1 MNLNI
6 AQDDGT
12 KRGTDERDKASS
24 SGISLSLSLSV
35 FVRARAR
42 VCVCVFVCVGVRV
55 CGCAGVR
62 VCVCLCLCLCL
73 SCRSWP
79 TKTGHHRGAKVPVC
93 SLMDPRRDSLG
104 SPVTRKVRPLCQ
116 DQPCLAPDPSVSSTE
131 HRAWTYPEV
140 QTDMVGG
147 CG

>member
-24 SGISLSLSLSV
+24 SGISLSLCVCSC
-35 FVRARAR
+35 ARA
-42 VCVCVFVCVGVRV
+42 CVCVYLCVWV

-62 VCVCLCLCLCL
+62 VCGSACVCV
-73 SCRSWP
+73 SVS
-79 TKTGHHRGAKVPVC
+79 VSVSVSVV

>member
-24 SGISLSLSLSV
+24 SGISLSVCVCSCARK
-35 FVRARAR
+35 RARAG
-42 VCVCVFVCVGVRV
+42 VC
-55 CGCAGVR
+55 

-73 SCRSWP
+73 VSCRSWP